1 MGGAVLAGFVALLA
15 GCSLAP
21 DYQRPEAPVATQW
34 PQSAQADNARHAGAL
49 AWRTFFPDPRL
60 QGLIA
65 AALDHNRDM
74 RIAVAR
80 VEEARAQFGIVRADR
95 FPGVDAAASGTS
107 ARTPGDLSASGN
119 ATISRRYDVGL
130 SMLSFEL
137 DFWGRV
143 KSLNQA
149 ALASYLAG
157 EEARRALRLS
167 LIADVAN
174 AYLTL
179 LEMEERT
186 ALARETLK
194 TRAETRMMVGRRRD
208 VGLAGELDFLAADG
222 ALESARAD
230 LASLERQRAAA
241 GNALELLIGQ
251 QPVDLPPGR
260 ALSEQGIV
268 PDLAAGLPAEVL
280 LTRPDVLAAEQNL
293 IAANANI
300 GAARAAFL
308 PRISLT
314 AGLGTASS
322 ALSGLFNSGSG
333 AWNFQPVLRLPLF
346 DAGRAAA
353 GTDLAAARKV
363 IAVAQYEKTIQ
374 QAFREVADLLAA
386 RTHLAGQLQAQQAAQ
401 KAQAERLRLAEAR
414 YKAGIS
420 SYLEVLDAQRESYAA
435 QQGTLQTRR
444 AWLSAAA
451 QLYKA
456 LGGGAL

>member
-1 MGGAVLAGFVALLA
+1 MRKPTIIALAVLLA
-15 GCSLAP
+15 GCSLTP
-21 DYQRPEAPVATQW
+21 DYQRPEAPVVAQW
-34 PQSAQADNARHAGAL
+34 PQAAQDDGARQANAL
-49 AWRTFFPDPRL
+49 EWRSYFSDPRL
-60 QGLIA
+60 QALIA
-65 AALDHNRDM
+65 TALDYNRDM

-107 ARTPGDLSASGN
+107 ARTPGDLSSSGN
-119 ATISRRYDVGL
+119 AVISRRYDVGL
-130 SMLSFEL
+130 SLLSFEL

-149 ALASYLAG
+149 ALAGYLAS
-157 EEARRALRLS
+157 EEAQRALRLS

-179 LEMEERT
+179 LEMDERT
-186 ALARETLK
+186 ALARETLE
-194 TRAETRMMVGRRRD
+194 TRAETRMMVGHRRD
-208 VGLAGELDFLAADG
+208 VGLAGDLDFLAADG
-222 ALESARAD
+222 ALESARAE

-241 GNALELLIGQ
+241 ANALDLLVGQ
-251 QPVDLPPGR
+251 QPAALPPGR
-260 ALSEQGIV
+260 TLSAQGIV
-268 PDLAAGLPAEVL
+268 PDLATGLPAEVL

-314 AGLGTASS
+314 AGLGTASN
-322 ALSGLFNSGSG
+322 ALSGLFESGSG

-353 GTDLAAARKV
+353 ATDLAEARKV

-386 RTHLAGQLQAQQAAQ
+386 RTHLAGQLQAQQAAE
-401 KAQAERLRLAEAR
+401 KAQSERLRLAEAR

-444 AWLSAAA
+444 AWLAAAA

-456 LGGGAL
+456 LGGGG